1 MDLELIAVF
10 VILQNVLVEQIL
22 EPGKRVTVAMG
33 TNRDITTGKSPSFVP
48 GNKHGYADV
57 PCKSSLLLVEFRN
70 LRFNMDILLST
81 LGSDSHLVVQYYEYQ
96 EKKFHSF
103 SVHHDSSFR
112 PVSFQGITISL
123 VIYPKKSHIYIG
135 EPQLL
140 EFSVIKYIY
149 LS

>member
-96 EKKFHSF
+96 EKNSFHFQSTTI
-103 SVHHDSSFR
+103 
-112 PVSFQGITISL
+112 PVLGQSHSRGSL
-123 VIYPKKSHIYIG
+123 
-135 EPQLL
+135 
-140 EFSVIKYIY
+140 
-149 LS
+149 